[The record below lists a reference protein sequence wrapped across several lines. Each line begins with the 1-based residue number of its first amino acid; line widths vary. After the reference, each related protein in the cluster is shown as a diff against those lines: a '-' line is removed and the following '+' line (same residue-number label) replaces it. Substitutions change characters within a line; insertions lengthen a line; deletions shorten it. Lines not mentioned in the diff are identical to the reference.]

1 MLDSGTME
9 VGEDKNPLRSKP
21 KFDRLMD
28 IYAEIY
34 RQVILLFDDLIL
46 EHDRMI
52 SRVPGE
58 LPIYLEIT
66 ERHRYTTFARLTYF
80 LEDGVGRIT
89 ADPDAHLRIYHDAR
103 MAEATHC
110 YPGTVSQPLVG
121 SLVPVADVVDHRWR
135 SNCFMDRWLEYLL
148 RQGHGLETLRPATRS
163 EWPQVSTPV
172 EIDLEAMSKS
182 GLPD

>member
-1 MLDSGTME
+1 MLDSGSME
-9 VGEDKNPLRSKP
+9 VGEEKNQLLSKP
-21 KFDRLMD
+21 KFERLMD

-34 RQVILLFDDLIL
+34 RQVTLLFDDTIL
-46 EHDRMI
+46 EHDRLI

-89 ADPDAHLRIYHDAR
+89 ADPDAHLRIYHDAQ

-121 SLVPVADVVDHRWR
+121 SKVPVADVVNHRWR

-148 RQGHGLETLRPATRS
+148 RQGHGLETIRPARQS
-163 EWPQVSTPV
+163 EWPTVSVPV